1 MRSSARPGSLPTLRA
16 LAIGTLA
23 GTLASVVSGCSVFVI
38 LAREAR
44 GTGDDGTLSLG
55 VPVSGD
61 TNGGTNAVTPGCGS
75 RDGTPE
81 RRYFFTAP
89 TSGRYVA
96 STDSQY
102 DAVLAIYP
110 HGATG
115 EPIVCNDDDGSTA
128 RSRAAFDAEA
138 GTTYDVVVD
147 GYNGSSG
154 GFTLVV
160 QPETATSGGGGGTGG
175 SSLEVGLDVTGSTAT
190 ATDTRMLSCGAPTA
204 GTPDVSH
211 GFTPTTTG
219 TYTFRTQTDYDGT
232 LEVFEGSTSLGC
244 NDDDGSTRASRVDAV
259 LQAGHSYTIVL
270 DGFGSARGNYHL
282 MVTAAGG
289 GGGGGGGGGT
299 AVGGTLTLGTPVSGS
314 TVSATDTVTLPCG
327 AAQPGTPDAT
337 YTFTPS
343 EDGQYV
349 FRTQTDYDGTLAV
362 FENGTVLGCND
373 DDGSTRASR
382 VGVALVAGRTYQ
394 VVVDGFNGGRGS
406 FQLQVDHPIARP
418 AGPITAGQTVQGS
431 TVGGADTR
439 TPPCGSMPGT
449 PEQIWTFTAPVT
461 ATYRLHVD
469 SDYDGVLAVY
479 PVGATDPLL
488 CNDDA
493 GSTRASEIEGSLM
506 AGQRY
511 EVVVDGYGGGQGN
524 YTLRLDLLSGIG
536 GTPVTAPSAIPPS
549 IRGGPLPENLTEM
562 DARCGAA
569 QPLASGRYS
578 AVLEPTE
585 GAAQL
590 SCGSGGAGGD
600 VVYALHLP
608 TASEVFF
615 HVAADFEVGLEVRR
629 QCTADVE
636 RCVAAPAR
644 TGTDVSMTLPAG
656 DYFVVLDA
664 MESTSRG
671 PVYLDVNVR
680 PSAGAPAATGGGAG
694 APSWPPWGW

>member
-1 MRSSARPGSLPTLRA
+1 
-16 LAIGTLA
+16 
-23 GTLASVVSGCSVFVI
+23 V
-38 LAREAR
+38 
-44 GTGDDGTLSLG
+44 
-55 VPVSGD
+55 
-61 TNGGTNAVTPGCGS
+61 
-75 RDGTPE
+75 
-81 RRYFFTAP
+81 RR
-89 TSGRYVA
+89 
-96 STDSQY
+96 
-102 DAVLAIYP
+102 
-110 HGATG
+110 
-115 EPIVCNDDDGSTA
+115 
-128 RSRAAFDAEA
+128 RAAWDPRR
-138 GTTYDVVVD
+138 DV
-147 GYNGSSG
+147 
-154 GFTLVV
+154 
-160 QPETATSGGGGGTGG
+160 
-175 SSLEVGLDVTGSTAT
+175 
-190 ATDTRMLSCGAPTA
+190 
-204 GTPDVSH
+204 
-211 GFTPTTTG
+211 
-219 TYTFRTQTDYDGT
+219 
-232 LEVFEGSTSLGC
+232 
-244 NDDDGSTRASRVDAV
+244 
-259 LQAGHSYTIVL
+259 
-270 DGFGSARGNYHL
+270 HL
-282 MVTAAGG
+282 HAA
-289 GGGGGGGGGT
+289 
-299 AVGGTLTLGTPVSGS
+299 
-314 TVSATDTVTLPCG
+314 
-327 AAQPGTPDAT
+327 
-337 YTFTPS
+337 S

-362 FENGTVLGCND
+362 FENGDRRSAATTTIS
-373 DDGSTRASR
+373 STRCVTRRRRSS
-382 VGVALVAGRTYQ
+382 VAGRTYQ
-394 VVVDGFNGGRGS
+394 VVARRLQRAGCGS
-406 FQLQVDHPIARP
+406 FQLTRSTHPIARP

-439 TPPCGSMPGT
+439 TPPCGSDARDARADLDVHL
-449 PEQIWTFTAPVT
+449 APVT

-524 YTLRLDLLSGIG
+524 VHAAPRPAERRSAAR
-536 GTPVTAPSAIPPS
+536 PSTAPSAIPPS
-549 IRGGPLPENLTEM
+549 IRGGPLPENLDRDGRT
-562 DARCGAA
+562 RCGAA

-578 AVLEPTE
+578 GCTRADRRRRAALAAAAAVP
-585 GAAQL
+585 
-590 SCGSGGAGGD
+590 GGD

>member
-1 MRSSARPGSLPTLRA
+1 MRSSPRPRSLPTWSAVAAPTARA

-23 GTLASVVSGCSVFVI
+23 GALALLASGCSVFVI

-44 GTGDDGTLSLG
+44 GSGDDGTLSLG
-55 VPVSGD
+55 VAVSGD

-89 TSGRYVA
+89 TTGRYVA
-96 STDSQY
+96 STESSY
-102 DAVLAIYP
+102 DAVLAIYM

-115 EPIVCNDDDGSTA
+115 EPVVCNDDGSTA
-128 RSRAAFDAEA
+128 RSRVTFDAQA
-138 GTTYDVVVD
+138 GTTHDVVVD
-147 GYNGSSG
+147 GFNGNRGAFRLVVQAEETSSG
-154 GFTLVV
+154 GAGSGQLQVGQTVTGT
-160 QPETATSGGGGGTGG
+160 TATG
-175 SSLEVGLDVTGSTAT
+175 
-190 ATDTRMLSCGAPTA
+190 TDTRMLSCGAPTA
-204 GTPDVSH
+204 GTPDVSYA
-211 GFTPTTTG
+211 FTPPTSG

-232 LEVFEGSTSLGC
+232 LEVFEGSTSFGC
-244 NDDDGSTRASRVDAV
+244 NDDDGSTRASRVDAA
-259 LQAGHSYTIVL
+259 LQAGHTYTVVL
-270 DGFGSARGNYHL
+270 DGFGSARGNFQL
-282 MVTAAGG
+282 VVTSAGS
-289 GGGGGGGGGT
+289 GGGGGGT
-299 AVGGTLTLGTPVSGS
+299 AVGGTLTLGTAVSGS
-314 TVSATDTVTLPCG
+314 TVGATDTVTLPCG
-327 AAQPGTPDAT
+327 AAGTPDAT
-337 YTFTPS
+337 YSFTPP

-349 FRTQTDYDGTLAV
+349 FQTQTDYDGTLAV

-394 VVVDGFNGGRGS
+394 VVVDGFNGGSGS

-431 TVGGADTR
+431 TVGGTDTH

-493 GSTRASEIEGSLM
+493 GSTRASETEGSLM

-511 EVVVDGYGGGQGN
+511 EIVVDGYGGGQGS
-524 YTLRLDLLSGIG
+524 YTLRLDMLSGVG
-536 GTPVTAPSAIPPS
+536 GTPVTAPSTIPPS

-562 DARCGAA
+562 DARCAAA
-569 QPLASGRYS
+569 QPLATGRYS
-578 AVLEPTE
+578 ATLEPTE

-590 SCGSGGAGGD
+590 TCGSGGAGGD

-608 TASEVFF
+608 AASEVFF
-615 HVAADFEVGLEVRR
+615 HVAAEFEVGLELRR
-629 QCTADVE
+629 RCTYDVE
-636 RCVAAPAR
+636 RCLAAPAR
-644 TGTDVSMTLPAG
+644 TGTDVSLTLPAG

-680 PSAGAPAATGGGAG
+680 PSATPTTATAGGAAR
-694 APSWPPWGW
+694 APEWAGGS